1 MAIYF
6 TADTHFGHEN
16 IIRYCQRPFSS
27 IEEHDAALIK
37 NWNSVVQ
44 KNDEVYVLGDFI
56 FAKTALEVE
65 SVAGR
70 LNGRKYLIRGNHDR
84 VNICESSFIWIKDY
98 HEMGANNLKWILC
111 HYPFSEWDG
120 FYRKNRTVHLHGHV
134 HNNHETCPPL
144 DRRINVGVDLHGFTP
159 IRAKKLASRLERE
172 AIKAGSAEFSSSGG
186 DQL

>member
-1 MAIYF
+1 MAVFF
-6 TADTHFGHEN
+6 TAETHFGHAN
-16 IIRYCQRPFSS
+16 ILRYCQRPFSS

-44 KNDEVYVLGDFI
+44 KDDEVYVLGDFI

-65 SVAGR
+65 SIAGR

-98 HEMGANNLKWILC
+98 HELGANTLRWVLS
-111 HYPFSEWDG
+111 HYPFSEWNG
-120 FYRKNRTVHLHGHV
+120 FHRKNKAVHLHGHV
-134 HNNHETCPPL
+134 HNHDMDPPR

-159 IRAKKLASRLERE
+159 IRAKILARRLLSE
-172 AIKAGSAEFSSSGG
+172 ALEVGSADFSSGSG
-186 DQL
+186 DQP